1 MKYDEY
7 KKQLL
12 AEKERLLTSLNEI
25 GRKIEQKKDWVV
37 RIEDDEEEHTDP
49 LDDADITEELE
60 RDIATLNVLEQQYQR
75 VEEALKRIENGSY
88 GVCVVCGKE
97 IEEDR
102 LHANPTATT
111 CKEHMDEEKPA
122 S

>member
-7 KKQLL
+7 EKLL
-12 AEKERLLTSLNEI
+12 LEERERLFTSLNDI
-25 GRKIEQKKDWVV
+25 GRSIEQKKDWVV
-37 RIEDDEEEHTDP
+37 KIGDDEEEHTDP

-75 VEEALKRIENGSY
+75 VEEALKRIENETY
-88 GVCVVCGKE
+88 GVCVICGKE
-97 IEEDR
+97 IKEDR
-102 LHANPTATT
+102 LRANPTATT
-111 CKEHMDEEKPA
+111 CKAHMDEEKPV